1 MNSAPG
7 APVLQ
12 CIIMWSSIFSQS
24 PSKNMDARVIKQT
37 RESFARFFAL
47 RRSSV
52 PCEVSSSSFLH
63 HFTANAQK
71 IQRAVG
77 LTMSLI
83 TLGWIVSW
91 ILFSCACVYSRMST
105 AVGNM
110 HRVQY
115 CKTAAE
121 LISGWSM
128 NCLYVVDISS
138 FPTSASSV
146 LHGGR

>member
-47 RRSSV
+47 RRGSV
-52 PCEVSSSSFLH
+52 LCEVSSSSFRH
-63 HFTANAQK
+63 HFLLT
-71 IQRAVG
+71 
-77 LTMSLI
+77 TMSLI

-91 ILFSCACVYSRMST
+91 ILFFPCACVHSRMST

-115 CKTAAE
+115 YYRTHQWMVNGLSLRRRCQQLSYFSIVCSTWWE
-121 LISGWSM
+121 VILISM
-128 NCLYVVDISS
+128 
-138 FPTSASSV
+138 
-146 LHGGR
+146 

>member
-12 CIIMWSSIFSQS
+12 CIIMRSSIFSQS

-47 RRSSV
+47 RRGSV
-52 PCEVSSSSFLH
+52 LCEVSSSSFLH
-63 HFTANAQK
+63 HFGIIFFTDYY
-71 IQRAVG
+71 
-77 LTMSLI
+77 
-83 TLGWIVSW
+83 VSYH
-91 ILFSCACVYSRMST
+91 IRLDCFLDIIFSCVCVHLRMST

-110 HRVQY
+110 HCVQY

-128 NCLYVVDISS
+128 DCLYVVDVRS

>member
-47 RRSSV
+47 RRGSV
-52 PCEVSSSSFLH
+52 PCEVSSSSFRH
-63 HFTANAQK
+63 HFLLT
-71 IQRAVG
+71 
-77 LTMSLI
+77 TMSLI
-83 TLGWIVSW
+83 TLGWIASW
-91 ILFSCACVYSRMST
+91 ILFFSCACVHSRMST

-110 HRVQY
+110 QRVQY

-121 LISGWSM
+121 LVSGWSM
-128 NCLYVVDISS
+128 DCLYVVDIGS
-138 FPTSASSV
+138 FPASASSV
-146 LHGGR
+146 LHGGRGF